1 VRDSSAFEAAVRIDI
16 TDPASLG
23 ARDLEDASVVFLAR
37 PDLVKSETLQSLADF
52 LDHGGVLVV
61 IPPTGAVA
69 RPWASPMLEKMNV
82 PWSVALEPETLQEPR
97 PLAARQPD
105 SSLLKLLSSEMPS
118 LAPSVRLSRHLPV
131 EGFADA
137 EAVLLDSE
145 GEAVVLETAVGAG
158 RLVFLAVAPVLEWT
172 DLPVRP
178 LMVPLVHEIVRRGS
192 ALAGRSMDGVVGEE
206 APHVRSPAAVAI
218 VDSEGARF
226 VRSSG
231 DRFDVPEHSGAYQ
244 AVGLADT
251 PIETVVVN
259 PAIEAAEV
267 TRISR
272 EEMSEWL
279 AKAGP
284 FSFASTKNE
293 VVETASASGGDI
305 AYILIWVVAALVLLE
320 TVAQRFFSRGAIRRR
335 SNPGL
340 GVSRSSVGGG
350 GLEPTI

>member
-1 VRDSSAFEAAVRIDI
+1 M
-16 TDPASLG
+16 L
-23 ARDLEDASVVFLAR
+23 
-37 PDLVKSETLQSLADF
+37 
-52 LDHGGVLVV
+52 
-61 IPPTGAVA
+61 
-69 RPWASPMLEKMNV
+69 WAK
-82 PWSVALEPETLQEPR
+82 
-97 PLAARQPD
+97 
-105 SSLLKLLSSEMPS
+105 
-118 LAPSVRLSRHLPV
+118 
-131 EGFADA
+131 
-137 EAVLLDSE
+137 
-145 GEAVVLETAVGAG
+145 
-158 RLVFLAVAPVLEWT
+158 
-172 DLPVRP
+172 
-178 LMVPLVHEIVRRGS
+178 
-192 ALAGRSMDGVVGEE
+192 E

-320 TVAQRFFSRGAIRRR
+320 TVAQRFFSRGAIRRQ